1 MTAEPK
7 IAEPKTAQPEAAA
20 GSADEGVVDARVTRA
35 GRAGPGRPRDPHLDR
50 AILAAALRILGE
62 GGAEA
67 LTIDAVASL
76 AGVSRATVYRRYEN
90 RVDLMEAAFVAAA
103 APTHEAPGTGS
114 VRADLIAMVE
124 RLSRALVESDGG
136 RLLPVMLAA
145 ARGSTEVREA
155 LERFTSSRRAP
166 TIESILAGVERGE
179 LRDDIDPDLVTDMIV
194 GVVIHRLLMRNRP
207 MDPDDVE
214 RLVDQVLRGLLI

>member
-7 IAEPKTAQPEAAA
+7 IAEPRTAQPGAAA

-50 AILAAALRILGE
+50 AILEAALRILGE

-103 APTHEAPGTGS
+103 APTHEAPDTGS
-114 VRADLIAMVE
+114 VRADLIARVE

-145 ARGSTEVREA
+145 ARGSTEV
-155 LERFTSSRRAP
+155 L
-166 TIESILAGVERGE
+166 
-179 LRDDIDPDLVTDMIV
+179 
-194 GVVIHRLLMRNRP
+194 
-207 MDPDDVE
+207 
-214 RLVDQVLRGLLI
+214 